1 MRREEEERGKEG
13 RGKELRERKGGG
25 KEEGRRKEGGREKG
39 GWEEEGRRKEGGRE
53 KGGWEGKGVGG
64 GVGIKRGEGCR
75 GGEERKECNT
85 HIFLCFNSLQSCDC
99 HLTSL
104 LPSDW
109 LQSRSLQLPS
119 SFSSSWYFCVTA
131 RKLL

>member
-1 MRREEEERGKEG
+1 MRKGE
-13 RGKELRERKGGG
+13 RERVRKEEGGGGG
-25 KEEGRRKEGGREKG
+25 KEEGRRREG
-39 GWEEEGRRKEGGRE
+39 
-53 KGGWEGKGVGG
+53 EGKEV
-64 GVGIKRGEGCR
+64 GEGKKVDEKR
-75 GGEERKECNT
+75 ERRRCIT
-85 HIFLCFNSLQSCDC
+85 HVCSHVTTC

-109 LQSRSLQLPS
+109 LESRSLQLPS